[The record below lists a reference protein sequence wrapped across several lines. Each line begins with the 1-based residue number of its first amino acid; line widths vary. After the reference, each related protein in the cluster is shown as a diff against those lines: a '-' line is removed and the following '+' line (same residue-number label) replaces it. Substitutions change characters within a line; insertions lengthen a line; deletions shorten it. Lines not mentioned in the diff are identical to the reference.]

1 MALVN
6 AVVVANEGLQERV
19 RIRNDFVC
27 TSSTHAIK
35 VNSTCRSSQDSI
47 FSLNVFSFILLV
59 MPNIDIITFIIYL
72 LLISKV
78 KRKYL
83 DFQLNL

>member
-27 TSSTHAIK
+27 TSSTHATK
-35 VNSTCRSSQDSI
+35 VHSGSPQYLVKCVLFYTSGIMADIDDKNYHQFITNKSSKEEIFRFST
-47 FSLNVFSFILLV
+47 
-59 MPNIDIITFIIYL
+59 
-72 LLISKV
+72 
-78 KRKYL
+78 
-83 DFQLNL
+83 

>member
-35 VNSTCRSSQDSI
+35 VHSGSPQYLVKCVLVYTCGVTAGIHLDDNNYHQ
-47 FSLNVFSFILLV
+47 FITN
-59 MPNIDIITFIIYL
+59 M
-72 LLISKV
+72 
-78 KRKYL
+78 
-83 DFQLNL
+83 